1 MKRDDIAKCQVLDA
15 AATPLGRLAGRIV
28 PAGPAWPGGGVAVQ
42 PRWSRLSL
50 AEWVVLCLVSE
61 KPTHSFAIASLLAK
75 DGSLGQVWHVQKAVA
90 YRAGA
95 RLVQLGLITAAEKQP
110 SNLGPARSQLE
121 ATSKGEQAARDW
133 LRQPV
138 TNPGDIRSELL
149 VKLALLGRC
158 GRSRNSA
165 GLRSR
170 NSPGPGLVSVLPD
183 VLLLSSFGELRFVS
197 SVANF
202 PRCQSVA
209 VATGEQHIGPFTTAE
224 DALGFW
230 VLPSLLDAAPA
241 AHELQLA
248 AEAHSVV

>member
-1 MKRDDIAKCQVLDA
+1 M
-15 AATPLGRLAGRIV
+15 
-28 PAGPAWPGGGVAVQ
+28 Q

-149 VKLALLGRC
+149 VKLALLGRV
-158 GRSRNSA
+158 NSDPSDL
-165 GLRSR
+165 LRKQR
-170 NSPGPGLVSVLPD
+170 AQLVPI
-183 VLLLSSFGELRFVS
+183 
-197 SVANF
+197 A
-202 PRCQSVA
+202 
-209 VATGEQHIGPFTTAE
+209 
-224 DALGFW
+224 DA
-230 VLPSLLDAAPA
+230 
-241 AHELQLA
+241 LA
-248 AEAHSVV
+248 AEMYGATGLDHTLALWRHESVSAALRFLDGLLATVPARFSMCERGETPVALPAATWSSPRRAARRTCGYRDGASVAMRSPHRAAS